1 VEGDLKLKD
10 SVFERVSRIVNSE
23 PSQDEMLGQILG
35 LTAQVSNCDAC
46 LVYLMEFATG
56 EFVLRASQLPRTPEL
71 SITRMKFGEGIT
83 GHVAES
89 QMPLALQSGAP
100 KDPRFKSIPGLKEDT
115 YEALLSVPLA
125 HKGRS
130 IGVINVHHRDS
141 HEHTAEEIAAIVFIG
156 EQMGAAIAK
165 NLLEEENARLAE
177 RDRRLE
183 RQRLQL
189 EDAVARRTEEL
200 RTAKERAEAA
210 SRQIALQ
217 AKLLAEVNEAI
228 VATDASFT
236 VTYWNAAAERLFGY
250 AASAAIGTKYENV
263 LQTTVHPDDL
273 DGTVEYIKSRL
284 AQRQVLDQEYRV
296 VHPSGAIKWIWNRGF
311 PVPDPDGGAE
321 RYVGVALD
329 ITERKELERQL
340 THAQK
345 LESIGRL
352 AAGIAHE
359 INTPIQYIG
368 DNGKFLEEAFGA
380 LIGTLHSAG
389 AEDFPKKTAD
399 FNYLCAEVPK
409 AIQHLQEG
417 VEQVSRIVRA
427 MKEFSHPGPA
437 EKLPVD
443 INRTIESTVLV
454 SRSEWKYVAEL
465 TTDFDHE
472 LPAVPCLAGEFNQ
485 VILNLIVNAAHAIT
499 DVVKESGRMG
509 RIHIITRCDGEA
521 VEIRLSD
528 TGCGIPKANQSKV
541 FDPFFTT
548 KPVGKG
554 TGQGLAIA
562 YGVIVQKHDGTIE
575 VESDPG
581 CGTTFIIRLPLA
593 PEPAIRALGTN
604 EAHRNEINEY
614 R

>member
-1 VEGDLKLKD
+1 
-10 SVFERVSRIVNSE
+10 
-23 PSQDEMLGQILG
+23 
-35 LTAQVSNCDAC
+35 
-46 LVYLMEFATG
+46 
-56 EFVLRASQLPRTPEL
+56 LR
-71 SITRMKFGEGIT
+71 
-83 GHVAES
+83 
-89 QMPLALQSGAP
+89 SGAP

-115 YEALLSVPLA
+115 YEALLSVPLV

-141 HEHTAEEIAAIVFIG
+141 HEHTAEEIAAVVFIG

-183 RQRLQL
+183 LQRLRL
-189 EDAVARRTEEL
+189 EDEVARRTEEL

-250 AASAAIGTKYENV
+250 AASAAIGAKYMNV
-263 LQTTVHPDDL
+263 LHSRVHPDDL
-273 DGTVEYIKSRL
+273 DFTVECIKLRL
-284 AQRQVLDQEYRV
+284 AQRQVLDQEYRI
-296 VHPSGAIKWIWNRGF
+296 VHPSGAVKWIWNRGF

-321 RYVGVALD
+321 RYVAVALD

-340 THAQK
+340 TQAQK

-368 DNGKFLEEAFGA
+368 DNGRFLEDAFRD
-380 LIGTLHSAG
+380 LVKIAG
-389 AEDFPKKTAD
+389 ARHDWEEGPASGAAGESLPTRDIPNGDVFEFLRNEIPG
-399 FNYLCAEVPK
+399 
-409 AIQHLQEG
+409 AIEQLLEG
-417 VEQVSRIVRA
+417 VDQVARIVLA
-427 MKEFSHPGPA
+427 MKEFSHPGPV
-437 EKLPVD
+437 EKIPVD
-443 INRTIESTVLV
+443 INRAIESTILV
-454 SRSEWKYVAEL
+454 SRNEWKHLAEL
-465 TTDFDHE
+465 TTDFDRE
-472 LPAVPCLAGEFNQ
+472 LPPAHCLAGEFNQ
-485 VILNLIVNAAHAIT
+485 VMLNLIVNAAHAIS
-499 DVVKESGRMG
+499 DVVKDSGDMG
-509 RIHIITRCDGEA
+509 KIHIATHRDGPI
-521 VEIRLSD
+521 VEIRISD

-554 TGQGLAIA
+554 TGQGLALA
-562 YGVIVQKHDGTIE
+562 YAVVVQKHGGTIRLE
-575 VESDPG
+575 CETGS
-581 CGTTFIIRLPLA
+581 GTTFVIRLPLGA
-593 PEPAIRALGTN
+593 
-604 EAHRNEINEY
+604 
-614 R
+614 

>member
-1 VEGDLKLKD
+1 VECDLKLND

-56 EFVLRASQLPRTPEL
+56 EFVLRASQLPRTSDL
-71 SITRMKFGEGIT
+71 SIMRMKFGEGIT

-89 QMPLALQSGAP
+89 QSPVALRSGAP

-115 YEALLSVPLA
+115 YEALLSVPLV

-141 HEHTAEEIAAIVFIG
+141 HEHTAEEIAAVVFIG

-177 RDRRLE
+177 RDRGLE

-189 EDAVARRTEEL
+189 EDEVVRRTEEL

-217 AKLLAEVNEAI
+217 ARLLAEVNEAI

-250 AASAAIGTKYENV
+250 AASAAIGAKYKNV
-263 LQTTVHPDDL
+263 LQSTVHPDDL
-273 DGTVEYIKSRL
+273 DGTLECVKSRL
-284 AQRQVLDQEYRV
+284 AQRQALDQEYRI
-296 VHPSGAIKWIWNRGF
+296 VHPSGAVKWIWNRGF

-340 THAQK
+340 TQAQK
-345 LESIGRL
+345 LESIGLL

-368 DNGKFLEEAFGA
+368 DNGRFLGDAFRDLVKF
-380 LIGTLHSAG
+380 
-389 AEDFPKKTAD
+389 AD
-399 FNYLCAEVPK
+399 LRRVSGETGSPLPTREPLDEGVFDYLRDEVPK
-409 AIQHLQEG
+409 SIEQLLEG
-417 VEQVSRIVRA
+417 VDHVARIVLA
-427 MKEFSHPGPA
+427 MKEFSHPGPV
-437 EKLPVD
+437 EKTPVD
-443 INRTIESTVLV
+443 INRAIESTTVV
-454 SRSEWKYVAEL
+454 SRSEWRYLAEL
-465 TTDFDHE
+465 TTDFDPE
-472 LPAVPCLAGEFNQ
+472 LPPVHCLAGEFNQ
-485 VILNLIVNAAHAIT
+485 VMLNLIVNAAHAIS
-499 DVVKESGRMG
+499 DVVKDSGKLG
-509 RIHIITRCDGEA
+509 KIHIATRRDGPT
-521 VEIRLSD
+521 VEIRISD

-548 KPVGKG
+548 KAVGKG

-562 YGVIVQKHDGTIE
+562 YSVVVQKHSGTIRL
-575 VESDPG
+575 ESETG
-581 CGTTFIIRLPLA
+581 RGTTFVIRLPLGA
-593 PEPAIRALGTN
+593 
-604 EAHRNEINEY
+604 
-614 R
+614 